1 MAEEIQIELK
11 KHAYVYIEGISSNIG
26 MDEMNN
32 GQHAAYYFC
41 FLFLFLFL
49 EDSQKNF
56 KCDLKRWKVEE
67 KSEEVLSNNLCVRIC
82 TD

>member
-32 GQHAAYYFC
+32 GQHAAYYF
-41 FLFLFLFL
+41 LFPIFIFIFRRLSKKLQMRF
-49 EDSQKNF
+49 
-56 KCDLKRWKVEE
+56 EE
-67 KSEEVLSNNLCVRIC
+67 MKGGREK
-82 TD
+82 